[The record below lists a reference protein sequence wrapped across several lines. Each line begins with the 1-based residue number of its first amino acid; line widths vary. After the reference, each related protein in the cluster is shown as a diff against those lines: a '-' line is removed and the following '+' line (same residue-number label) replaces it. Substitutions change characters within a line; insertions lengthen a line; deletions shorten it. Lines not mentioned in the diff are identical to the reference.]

1 MSHRAV
7 YPGSFDPVT
16 FGHLDL
22 IQRGSRL
29 FEHLVV
35 AVGRNAE
42 KAAMF
47 PPEERVAMIRAEVGG
62 LRNVEVT
69 TFDGLIVDFA
79 KSRGLDVILRGLRTI
94 SDFESEFQMA
104 LTNRTFAPGIETV
117 FVLPG
122 ERFQFLSSRLIKE
135 VAGAGGDVRA
145 FVPEAV
151 AQVLNRRFPQR

>member
-35 AVGRNAE
+35 GVGINSSKSPLFTAD
-42 KAAMF
+42 
-47 PPEERVAMIRAEVGG
+47 ERVAMIRAETAA
-62 LRNVEVT
+62 LKNVEVAA
-69 TFDGLIVDFA
+69 FDGLIVEFA
-79 KSRGLDVILRGLRTI
+79 KARGLDVILRGLRTI
-94 SDFESEFQMA
+94 SDFENEFQMA
-104 LTNRTFAPGIETV
+104 LTNRTFGPAIETV

-122 ERFQFLSSRLIKE
+122 EKFQFLSSRLIKE
-135 VAGAGGDVRA
+135 VAQAGGDVGL

-151 AQVLNRRFPQR
+151 AKALQRRYAKR

>member
-35 AVGRNAE
+35 AIGRNSE
-42 KAAMF
+42 KTAMF
-47 PPEERVAMIRAEVGG
+47 APEERVAMIRAEVAG
-62 LRNVEVT
+62 LRNVEVA
-69 TFDGLIVDFA
+69 TFDGLVVDYA

-94 SDFESEFQMA
+94 SDFEAEFQMA

-122 ERFQFLSSRLIKE
+122 EKFQFLSSRLIKE
-135 VAGAGGDVRA
+135 VASAGGDVRQ

-151 AQVLNRRFPQR
+151 AQILKRRFPQP